1 VDTHKLL
8 ASQRQDILEIAARY
22 GARNVRIFGS
32 MARGDAGPDS
42 DLDILVDME
51 PGRSMFDLGGL
62 LYDLQAFLGVDVDV
76 VTEKGL
82 RPRTRGRVLWE
93 AVPL

>member
-82 RPRTRGRVLWE
+82 RPRIRERVLRE

>member
-1 VDTHKLL
+1 MDIKDLL
-8 ASQRQDILEIAARY
+8 REKREEMLRIAARY

-32 MARGDAGPDS
+32 VVRGEADDKS
-42 DLDILVDME
+42 DIDILVDME
-51 PGRSMFDLGGL
+51 PGRSLFDLGGL
-62 LYDLQAFLGVDVDV
+62 WWEFNELLPVKVDI

-82 RPRTRGRVLWE
+82 KRRMKERVLKE